1 MTSKSLTL
9 RLSLLAAAG
18 CAVALLAAGFLFT
31 SLFRQA
37 MEATFDERLQDHMIN
52 IVGAA
57 LAEGGVDQDAADRIE
72 EPRFKEPLSGWY
84 WQIRSVPDRQV
95 VAESQS
101 LFGEILDDRP
111 VPPADGSVVSETLIW
126 PEDGPDNIRL
136 RVIVQRVTS
145 TSAGAESPDAA
156 FDVLVAGNAS
166 QLDAE
171 VAEFFWTVTLTLAIF
186 AVLLAAGAG
195 LLIRFGLG
203 PLRDVRA
210 ALRRVRLGESA
221 SMEGDYPLE
230 IEPLVSD
237 MNALIASNREIIER
251 SRTHVGNLAHAL
263 KTPIAVLQNEASG
276 KDPLSLQVREQVVT
290 MQHQITRHLD
300 RAQMAAQSR
309 VLGVITP
316 VAPVIDGLERVMR
329 TVHRERNLTINVQR
343 QANLRF
349 RGEKQD
355 LEEMIGNLLDNAC
368 KWAKSEIRLSAIAE
382 SHDRIE
388 RLVVRIDDDGPGLT
402 GNEHV
407 EAISRGRRM
416 DQSVPGSGL
425 GLSIVDELAR
435 VYGGSFRLKPAKIG
449 GLSAQLEL
457 PLAFDQ

>member
-9 RLSLLAAAG
+9 RLALLAAAG

-37 MEATFDERLQDHMIN
+37 MEATFDERLKDHMIN
-52 IVGAA
+52 VVGAA
-57 LAEGGVDQDAADRIE
+57 LAEGGVNQIAADQIE

-84 WQIRSVPDRQV
+84 WQIRSVPSRQV

-101 LFGEILDDRP
+101 LFGEILDDKP
-111 VPPADGSVVSETLIW
+111 IPPADGTIASETLNW
-126 PEDGPDNIRL
+126 PDEGADKVRL
-136 RVIVQRVTS
+136 RVIVQRVT
-145 TSAGAESPDAA
+145 TDDADA
-156 FDVLVAGNAS
+156 SDATFDVLVAGNAS

-186 AVLLAAGAG
+186 AMLLAAGAA
-195 LLIRFGLG
+195 LLIRFGLR

-237 MNALIASNREIIER
+237 MNALITSNREIVER

-263 KTPIAVLQNEASG
+263 KTPIAVLQNEAAG
-276 KDPLSLQVREQVVT
+276 EDQLSKQVRDQVAT
-290 MQHQITRHLD
+290 MQHQITHHLD
-300 RAQMAAQSR
+300 RAQMAAQTR
-309 VLGVITP
+309 VLGVVTP
-316 VAPVIDGLERVMR
+316 VAPIIDGLERVMR
-329 TVHRERNLTINVQR
+329 KVHQEKNLTINVHR
-343 QANLRF
+343 QADLRF
-349 RGEKQD
+349 RGDKQD

-368 KWAKSEIRLSAIAE
+368 KWADSEIRVSATAQARGR
-382 SHDRIE
+382 DD
-388 RLVVRIDDDGPGLT
+388 RLVVTIDDDGPGLS
-402 GNEHV
+402 GKDYE
-407 EAISRGRRM
+407 EALSRGRRM

-435 VYGGSFRLKPAKIG
+435 VYGGKFHLQPAKLG
-449 GLSAQLEL
+449 GLSAQLDL
-457 PLAFDQ
+457 PLAYDR

>member
-1 MTSKSLTL
+1 MNSKSLTL
-9 RLSLLAAAG
+9 RLALLAAAG
-18 CAVALLAAGFLFT
+18 CAVALLTAGFLFT

-37 MEATFDERLQDHMIN
+37 MEVTFDERLKDHMIN
-52 IVGAA
+52 VVGAA
-57 LAEGGVDQDAADRIE
+57 LAEGGVDQAAADQIE

-84 WQIRSVPDRQV
+84 WQIRSVPSRKV

-111 VPPADGSVVSETLIW
+111 IPPADGTIASETLDW
-126 PEDGPDNIRL
+126 PDEGAEQVRL
-136 RVIVQRVTS
+136 RVIVQRVTNIS
-145 TSAGAESPDAA
+145 EGADATDAA

-186 AVLLAAGAG
+186 AMLLAAGAA
-195 LLIRFGLG
+195 LLIRFGLR
-203 PLRDVRA
+203 PLHDVRA

-221 SMEGDYPLE
+221 SMEGEYPLE

-237 MNALIASNREIIER
+237 MNALITSNREIVER

-263 KTPIAVLQNEASG
+263 KTPIAVLQNEAAG
-276 KDPLSLQVREQVVT
+276 KDPLSLQVREQVAT
-290 MQHQITRHLD
+290 MQHQITHHLD
-300 RAQMAAQSR
+300 RAQMAAQSK
-309 VLGVITP
+309 VLGVVTP

-329 TVHRERNLTINVQR
+329 KVHRERDLAINVNR
-343 QANLRF
+343 QPDLRF

-368 KWAKSEIRLSAIAE
+368 KWADSEIRLSATAE
-382 SHDRIE
+382 TRGRNDRLI
-388 RLVVRIDDDGPGLT
+388 VTIDDDGPGLT
-402 GNEHV
+402 GEEYD

-435 VYGGSFRLKPAKIG
+435 VYGGKFRLEPAKLG

-457 PLAFDQ
+457 PLAFDR